1 MSKQLTL
8 TDFDAVI
15 GFYNSFGGRS
25 VCRMSSRRSTFP
37 ASPTR
42 QLVRGFSAAE
52 RVAVVRP
59 TGRSDGHLAVWIVC
73 YIFIRN
79 LEQNVCGPD
88 EYQPKLIHETLMN
101 DELAANALC
110 ASLCQGASPGNNFTR
125 SSEPP
130 SWMA

>member
-1 MSKQLTL
+1 MPLSGSTILL
-8 TDFDAVI
+8 VAEVSA
-15 GFYNSFGGRS
+15 G
-25 VCRMSSRRSTFP
+25 CRVVVLLFRRHL
-37 ASPTR
+37 R
-42 QLVRGFSAAE
+42 DNWLRGFSAAE

-59 TGRSDGHLAVWIVC
+59 TGRSDGHLAVWIV
-73 YIFIRN
+73 YYVFIRN